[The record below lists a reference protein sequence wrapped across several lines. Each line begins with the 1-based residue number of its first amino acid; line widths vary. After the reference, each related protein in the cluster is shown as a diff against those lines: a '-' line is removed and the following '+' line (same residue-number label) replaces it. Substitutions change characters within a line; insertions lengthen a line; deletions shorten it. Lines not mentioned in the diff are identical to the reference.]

1 MAGRLDNTWKAFA
14 SGRATNLL
22 YLNQSINLDQHRTTF
37 PPWGAKKSEV
47 ESVKSGLEERSTV
60 LALSTL
66 FHQKAEGYIENVAN
80 WWVLSTNMP
89 LVILSSIVLQ
99 VKVL

>member
-1 MAGRLDNTWKAFA
+1 MR
-14 SGRATNLL
+14 S
-22 YLNQSINLDQHRTTF
+22 Q
-37 PPWGAKKSEV
+37 KSEV
-47 ESVKSGLEERSTV
+47 ESIKSGLEERSTV

-80 WWVLSTNMP
+80 WWVLSDMP
-89 LVILSSIVLQ
+89 FVNVILSSIDLQ

>member
-1 MAGRLDNTWKAFA
+1 MMC
-14 SGRATNLL
+14 
-22 YLNQSINLDQHRTTF
+22 Q
-37 PPWGAKKSEV
+37 KSEV

-80 WWVLSTNMP
+80 WWVLSIMP
-89 LVILSSIVLQ
+89 FVILSSIDLQ